1 MSSKLLIKLSKFVLL
16 SFNKSRTASSASS
29 NVHVFPERRRDG
41 DAVLRAVDVKIV
53 ENLPAEVAGAATLR
67 RPAQHPVKALWQHST
82 MAIDGVRAGV
92 FSPDRSP
99 WPTSFAGLNDG
110 LTNALDELAAVTVE
124 EMSSFVGRDMAFVMG
139 ERRMEFTAD
148 GFLMSFSKPNF
159 FFHLTTAY
167 AIMRNKGVS
176 VGKMD
181 FLGRLR
187 LKG

>member
-1 MSSKLLIKLSKFVLL
+1 MTISLYDATIPGFQQGINAGVGLLAKAEKYCVDNGLEPSALLDAKL
-16 SFNKSRTASSASS
+16 A
-29 NVHVFPERRRDG
+29 D
-41 DAVLRAVDVKIV
+41 DM
-53 ENLPAEVAGAATLR
+53 LPFGY
-67 RPAQHPVKALWQHST
+67 QVKALWQHST

-99 WPTSFAGLNDG
+99 WPTSVVGLNDG
-110 LTNALDELAAVTVE
+110 LTSALGKLAAITGE
-124 EMSSFVGRDMAFVMG
+124 EISSFVGRDMAFVMG

-159 FFHLTTAY
+159 YFHLTTAY

-181 FLGRLR
+181 FLGRPR